1 MRKEA
6 TYRDTSYLKIH
17 RHKVKGI
24 KGKIVNIEN
33 QETFND
39 IFDIY
44 GISILSGTLRLG
56 GARSKS

>member
-1 MRKEA
+1 
-6 TYRDTSYLKIH
+6 LK
-17 RHKVKGI
+17 
-24 KGKIVNIEN
+24 N

-56 GARSKS
+56 GARSKSWYLQIFVPGLSEIWV